1 MQYNGSMFVLILRR
15 MDGQKGRDS
24 RKDKTH
30 SLRFVVVGG
39 LIDQAEKVNTTKWPF
54 LKLLFSECSTLSP
67 VSTQRCF
74 DVYLTSITFI
84 WRWIDVVC

>member
-15 MDGQKGRDS
+15 MDGQKGRDR

-39 LIDQAEKVNTTKWPF
+39 LIDQAEKVNTT
-54 LKLLFSECSTLSP
+54 E
-67 VSTQRCF
+67 
-74 DVYLTSITFI
+74 
-84 WRWIDVVC
+84 